1 MRQNHVRG
9 DGEVAV
15 AGHDE
20 VRVFAGG
27 FDISLVHGARG
38 CEVLMND
45 GFGGASAF
53 IDVAVD
59 AADQANV
66 GRDIYEN
73 FQVEEIA

>member
-1 MRQNHVRG
+1 MRQNHIRG

-15 AGHDE
+15 AWHDE

-38 CEVLMND
+38 CEVLMDD
-45 GFGGASAF
+45 GFGGATAF
-53 IDVAVD
+53 IDVAAD
-59 AADQANV
+59 AANQANV

>member
-1 MRQNHVRG
+1 MRQDHVGG
-9 DGEVAV
+9 DGEVVV

-20 VRVFAGG
+20 VRVFAAG

-38 CEVLMND
+38 FEVLMGD
-45 GFGGASAF
+45 GFKGAPAL

-73 FQVEEIA
+73 F